1 MLTARPGLSWHDLGR
16 RLGVEPEDQATG
28 NPLRLDGIDRMRLGF
43 GGLVYVLIGV
53 ILAAS
58 NDYFDN
64 VDALK
69 PVLEALLA
77 ILLWPLLLLGVD
89 FDIN

>member
-1 MLTARPGLSWHDLGR
+1 M
-16 RLGVEPEDQATG
+16 
-28 NPLRLDGIDRMRLGF
+28 
-43 GGLVYVLIGV
+43 YVLIGV